1 MKGESV
7 MNQYD
12 IDPQTNRN
20 PTGVLKTNI
29 KTILCI
35 VAVVIVSIFLL
46 SACSG
51 GRNDGLCDE
60 DACSKSA
67 TYTLGDMELCTTHYY
82 ELVDNAFNYR
92 DRWEPSRIR

>member
-1 MKGESV
+1 

-51 GRNDGLCDE
+51 GHNDGLCDE

-82 ELVDNAFNYR
+82 ELVYNAFNYR